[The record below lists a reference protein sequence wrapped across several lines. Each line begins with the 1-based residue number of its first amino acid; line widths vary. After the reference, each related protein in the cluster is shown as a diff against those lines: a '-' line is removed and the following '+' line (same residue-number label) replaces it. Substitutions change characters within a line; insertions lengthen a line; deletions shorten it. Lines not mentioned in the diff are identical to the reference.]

1 MKHAPFTLSSNY
13 LRTQHLP
20 CALAVKP
27 YSLLGTLWILPRA
40 SPCWDEGWDCPPAP
54 SSTPWRWLISREVVK
69 QGTVFDCQ
77 CYRKRGDGQGP
88 WLLCCG
94 PKGKGFVEEVK
105 VFLKGSVSFVVFSI
119 REKCLFFFFTTHNTL
134 FFTLYKIQKCKSK
147 EYRPVVTGTL
157 HNSKPCLA
165 RHSFFRLY
173 FSEYMHYRKQ
183 RQQQKYPKRLEIS
196 LFLPPK

>member
-1 MKHAPFTLSSNY
+1 MTQTFRKLVKQQWQQTRQRKNCEQFSKNNLVLAGNKHSGWSLKMKQALFTPSSNY

-40 SPCWDEGWDCPPAP
+40 SPCWDEGWDCPGVP
-54 SSTPWRWLISREVVK
+54 SSTPWQWLISREVVK

-88 WLLCCG
+88 WLFCCR

-119 REKCLFFFFTTHNTL
+119 REKWHIFFL
-134 FFTLYKIQKCKSK
+134 LLITLYFLLCTKYKNANPKS
-147 EYRPVVTGTL
+147 TD
-157 HNSKPCLA
+157 
-165 RHSFFRLY
+165 
-173 FSEYMHYRKQ
+173 Q
-183 RQQQKYPKRLEIS
+183 
-196 LFLPPK
+196 